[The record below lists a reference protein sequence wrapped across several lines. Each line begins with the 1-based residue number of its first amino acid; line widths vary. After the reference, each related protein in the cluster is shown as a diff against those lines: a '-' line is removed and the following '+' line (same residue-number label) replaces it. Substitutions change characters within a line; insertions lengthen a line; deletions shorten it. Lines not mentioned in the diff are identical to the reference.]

1 MSFGYQI
8 LGFGAGG
15 AALSSVSVSGNTQT
29 TVGAYTVQSY
39 TGDGNFTV
47 TEAPLVCDVLCVAGG
62 GSGSSGHYGPKGH
75 HNGPA

>member
-15 AALSSVSVSGNTQT
+15 AALSSVCVSGNTQT

-39 TGDGNFTV
+39 TGDGNFKYQIQIYFGETLND
-47 TEAPLVCDVLCVAGG
+47 EGIPI
-62 GSGSSGHYGPKGH
+62 SGLENIFVSK
-75 HNGPA
+75 